1 MDKSN
6 KTTNRNF
13 GIVFFI
19 FFILVGFFPILNQES
34 IRLWSII
41 ISFIFLSLGLL
52 NSILLTPLNG
62 LWHQL
67 GLFLG
72 KNIAPLV
79 MGIIYFVVVFPTFLF
94 LKVFKRNYLNIKF
107 NKNIKSYWTDT
118 CERNS
123 TMKDQF

>member
-13 GIVFFI
+13 GIILFI

-94 LKVFKRNYLNIKF
+94 LKVYKRNYLNIKF
-107 NKNIKSYWTDT
+107 EKNKKSYWIDN

>member
-19 FFILVGFFPILNQES
+19 FFLLVGFFPILNQES

-94 LKVFKRNYLNIKF
+94 LKVYKRNYLNIKF
-107 NKNIKSYWTDT
+107 NKNIKSYWTDN